1 MTSSAPCSELQ
12 AANRFLTIATAGH
25 VDHGKSS
32 LVKWLTGTD
41 TDTLREEKARG
52 LTINLGFAYAHHPEQ
67 NCSLGFVDVP
77 GHRDFIHNMLAGVS
91 AIDAALL
98 VVAADDGVMPQTR
111 EHLAILNLLGLRHG
125 VIAITK
131 ADKVD
136 DKRLQSLQ
144 AELQALLADTSL
156 ARASLHRC
164 SCLNGDGLESVQQAL
179 LALAADIDREQ
190 QLIDDRHFRFQVDRS
205 FSLKGI
211 GTVVTGTALSGYCAN
226 GASLLHSASGETLR
240 VRGLRFDATDL
251 DTVTAGQRAA
261 INLANINAADI
272 SRGDCLQDSVLQH
285 PVQRIDV
292 RMNWLASKAPNPGS
306 QFHLHLGAAHHLVAI
321 RPLAADNCFQI
332 RSHTALHCHFGDRFI
347 IRDPTGKETVGGGRV
362 LDSFVPRKQRSSPQ
376 RLEQLQAMD
385 QPDQEALAALT
396 RLRPEGVKLREFR
409 INRNLTGQALDRCIE
424 RMRQAGMESFR
435 LSDNQGNEYL
445 IARNHFESLTRS
457 LIKLLTDYHAR
468 HPSDSG
474 VSESFL
480 NQGCKFPGSFALFKA
495 ILAKLVKLGLLGK
508 TASSLH
514 LPNHQAQQS
523 AEEKLFNNQIR
534 PHMEKADKIPPRT
547 RELVE
552 LTGIKLPRL
561 ESILKH
567 CARRGQLVAVADNRY
582 FLPATIEQLAEFT
595 EQLAEKNDGDFT
607 VIEFR
612 DASGIGRNLCIE
624 ILEYFDRIGFTHRA
638 DNSRVIRSSKEN
650 VFS

>member
-1 MTSSAPCSELQ
+1 MTSSAPCSELH

-32 LVKWLTGTD
+32 LVKWLTDTD
-41 TDTLREEKARG
+41 TDTLSEEKARG
-52 LTINLGFAYAHHPEQ
+52 LSINLGFAYAHHPEQ

-98 VVAADDGVMPQTR
+98 VVAADDGIMPQTR

-131 ADKVD
+131 TDKVD

-144 AELQALLADTSL
+144 VELQALLADTSL
-156 ARASLHRC
+156 ARAPLLGC
-164 SCLNGDGLESVQQAL
+164 SCLSGDGLESVHQAL
-179 LALAADIDREQ
+179 LKLAADIDREQ
-190 QLIDDRHFRFQVDRS
+190 QLIDDRLFRFQVDRS

-211 GTVVTGTALSGYCAN
+211 GTVVTGTALSGFCTS

-251 DTVTAGQRAA
+251 ETVTAGQRAA

-272 SRGDCLQDSVLQH
+272 SRGDYLQDSVLQH

-292 RMNWLASKAPNPGS
+292 RMNWLASKTPNPGS

-332 RSHTALHCHFGDRFI
+332 RSHTALHCNFGDRFI

-362 LDSFVPRKQRSSPQ
+362 IDSFVPRKQRNSPQ
-376 RLEQLQAMD
+376 RLEQLRAMD
-385 QPDQEALAALT
+385 QPDRAALVALT
-396 RLRPEGVKLREFR
+396 RLRPEGVKLGEFR
-409 INRNLTGQALDRCIE
+409 INRNLAGQALDRCIE
-424 RMRQAGMESFR
+424 EMRQAGMESFR
-435 LSDNQGNEYL
+435 LSDNQGNDYL
-445 IARNHFESLTRS
+445 IARNHFESLTRG

-495 ILAKLVKLGLLGK
+495 ILAKLLKLGLLGK
-508 TASSLH
+508 TANSLH

-523 AEEKLFNNQIR
+523 VEEKLFDSEIR
-534 PHMEKADKIPPRT
+534 PHLLKADKIPPRT

-567 CARRGQLVAVADNRY
+567 CARRGQLIAVADNRY

-595 EQLAEKNDGDFT
+595 EQLAAKNDGEFT
-607 VIEFR
+607 VIE
-612 DASGIGRNLCIE
+612 
-624 ILEYFDRIGFTHRA
+624 
-638 DNSRVIRSSKEN
+638 
-650 VFS
+650 